1 MTTPERIAANHE
13 VARDIKK
20 QLERVARKALVT
32 QSYGELRHI
41 IDALQHNAE
50 YLESCSEDYE
60 QLTEAAR
67 PEAALPAGGVQ

>member
-1 MTTPERIAANHE
+1 
-13 VARDIKK
+13 
-20 QLERVARKALVT
+20 LVT

-67 PEAALPAGGVQ
+67 PEAPLPAGGVQ